1 MGKVDDLS
9 GHHLYL
15 DTNVF
20 IYAKEGVAEHLAVA
34 RALFALIDQGACT
47 ASTSELSLAEALVMP
62 IRTGDPRQ
70 QEEYAAMV
78 TTSGH
83 LSVRPI
89 TRDLLVAAAGLRA
102 SNPTIKLPDAIH
114 AATALRGGCSHF
126 VTNDAR
132 FQILTGIDV
141 VILSEL
147 ST

>member
-102 SNPTIKLPDAIH
+102 SNPTIQASRRHPCRNRATGWLLP
-114 AATALRGGCSHF
+114 LRDERRPLSDSHG
-126 VTNDAR
+126 NRRGDS
-132 FQILTGIDV
+132 Q
-141 VILSEL
+141 
-147 ST
+147 